1 MDSRGKL
8 SANTL
13 GGNNSTLPPNNL
25 KISPGVIYLAA
36 GPSGPFPSNKSESLL
51 WGLPELWW
59 SWGSGL

>member
-51 WGLPELWW
+51 WGLPEL
-59 SWGSGL
+59 